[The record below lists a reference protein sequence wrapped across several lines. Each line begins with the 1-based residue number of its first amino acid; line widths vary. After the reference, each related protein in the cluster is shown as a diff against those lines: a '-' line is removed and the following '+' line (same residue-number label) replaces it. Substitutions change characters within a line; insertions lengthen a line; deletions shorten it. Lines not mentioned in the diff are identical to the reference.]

1 MKITYIPLSKAKELL
16 TKASKERELGKL
28 QTAALKHAS
37 KFSKLSAGKAEE
49 LKGKISAL
57 GVEEFISVKI
67 VDILPSNM
75 DELRSVVYPH
85 IQNLDQEMGNK
96 ILEVIEKY
104 R

>member
-16 TKASKERELGKL
+16 TEASKERELGKL
-28 QTAALKHAS
+28 QSAALKHAT
-37 KFSKLSAGKAEE
+37 KFSKISAGRAEE
-49 LKGKISAL
+49 LKKEISSL

-67 VDILPSNM
+67 VDILPSNL

-85 IQNLDQEMGNK
+85 IQNLDQEMGNR
-96 ILEVIEKY
+96 ILGLVNKY